1 MPDPRR
7 RNPIARLNQHC
18 RHGDDPSALARLAL
32 EGPPPCAFCVFGR
45 SFPRPIRLLIDA
57 IQFHLH
63 SLAVDGLAHE
73 PSRRAGDNYLL
84 ARANSGALAD
94 NHRPVRLQ
102 PTDARV
108 RTVVADIKGRTY
120 QAFFS
125 KVSYTA
131 PGTPLA
137 GYPLRTLAPVSR
149 DESVVRAIQR
159 PGVRP

>member
-73 PSRRAGDNYLL
+73 PSRRAAITTSQHEATRSPRRQSPAGQTS
-84 ARANSGALAD
+84 ANRRTGQDRGAD
-94 NHRPVRLQ
+94 M
-102 PTDARV
+102 
-108 RTVVADIKGRTY
+108 KGRTN

>member
-73 PSRRAGDNYLL
+73 PPRRAGDNYLL

-108 RTVVADIKGRTY
+108 RTVGPT
-120 QAFFS
+120 
-125 KVSYTA
+125 
-131 PGTPLA
+131 
-137 GYPLRTLAPVSR
+137 LRAEPTKRSFRRSATR
-149 DESVVRAIQR
+149 RR
-159 PGVRP
+159 VRPWLATRSGLSRQSLATSLL